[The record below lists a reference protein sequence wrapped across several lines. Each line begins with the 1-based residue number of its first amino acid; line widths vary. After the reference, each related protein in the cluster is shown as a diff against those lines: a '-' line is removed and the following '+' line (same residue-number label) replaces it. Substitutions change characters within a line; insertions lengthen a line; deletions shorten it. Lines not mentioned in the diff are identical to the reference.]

1 MHTETQLGKTK
12 IVFHKLEVEKCDW
25 QSERNA
31 DNKTKIGRRKKTCFG
46 FGNDA
51 TTDSLIKNSS
61 LSGSSLIPP
70 PCEQS
75 ICIPNPS
82 NTFQTRAAPICNGG
96 REFKEKEKGKK
107 KTLLCSHFQR
117 WYILGFASASD
128 IISDFFFFFFLN
140 PCRCL
145 TVTQKKSFRRS
156 AEWRSARE
164 YYPKSLQ

>member
-1 MHTETQLGKTK
+1 MILKGSLAAFCLLFTVAHNARERESSSSFIAPGEP
-12 IVFHKLEVEKCDW
+12 F
-25 QSERNA
+25 QS
-31 DNKTKIGRRKKTCFG
+31 
-46 FGNDA
+46 
-51 TTDSLIKNSS
+51 SLIKNSS